1 MMFVFTPSTLD
12 KNSGRML
19 MTISLEMSMKKL
31 VRLTAHTFRGSDF
44 SLLFE
49 CLTAGSVSPIPDNL
63 SRNSPKKTN
72 V

>member
-1 MMFVFTPSTLD
+1 
-12 KNSGRML
+12 

-63 SRNSPKKTN
+63 SRNSPKKSMSDSITISSPN
-72 V
+72 DLEGEP